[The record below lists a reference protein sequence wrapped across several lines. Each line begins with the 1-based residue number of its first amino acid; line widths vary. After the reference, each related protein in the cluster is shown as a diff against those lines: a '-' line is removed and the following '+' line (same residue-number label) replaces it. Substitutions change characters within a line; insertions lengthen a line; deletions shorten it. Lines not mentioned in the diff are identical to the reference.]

1 VFVIYIYHHYWRRNL
16 FYLCLP
22 YKMRKWLKRNYYRL
36 INYNNSVKIG
46 SGVEFNIHNIFEGH
60 NVVGADAIIGTTYI
74 GYGTYIS
81 NGSVIKDTSIG
92 RFCSIG
98 SNIQT
103 GLGRHP
109 SKDFVSTHPA
119 FFSTQKQAGFT
130 FVSETIFEE
139 FLYADEQHKRIVT
152 IGNDVWIGN
161 NAIIVD
167 GVKIGDGAIIAA
179 GAVVT
184 KDVQPYAIVAG
195 IPAKFIRYRFSP
207 EEIAGLLR
215 IKWWDWNPEKIKAS
229 SHLFKNITQ
238 FIATAD
244 QQG

>member
-1 VFVIYIYHHYWRRNL
+1 
-16 FYLCLP
+16 
-22 YKMRKWLKRNYYRL
+22 MRKWLKRNYYRL

-46 SGVEFNIHNIFEGH
+46 GGVEFNIHNFFEGH
-60 NVVGADAIIGTTYI
+60 NVVGSDAIIGSTHI

-81 NGSVIKDTSIG
+81 SASVIKNTSIG

-98 SNIQT
+98 SNVQT

-119 FFSTQKQAGFT
+119 FFSTQEQAGFT
-130 FVSETIFEE
+130 YVSETIFNE
-139 FLYADEQHKRIVT
+139 FLYADEEHKRIVT

-161 NAIIVD
+161 NVIIMD
-167 GVKIGDGAIIAA
+167 GIKIGDGAIVAA
-179 GAVVT
+179 GAIVT

-195 IPAKFIRYRFSP
+195 IPAKFIRYRFGTD
-207 EEIAGLLR
+207 EIAGLLR
-215 IKWWDWNPEKIKAS
+215 IKWWDWTPEKIRAN
-229 SHLFKNITQ
+229 SHFFKNITQ
-238 FIATAD
+238 FIASAD